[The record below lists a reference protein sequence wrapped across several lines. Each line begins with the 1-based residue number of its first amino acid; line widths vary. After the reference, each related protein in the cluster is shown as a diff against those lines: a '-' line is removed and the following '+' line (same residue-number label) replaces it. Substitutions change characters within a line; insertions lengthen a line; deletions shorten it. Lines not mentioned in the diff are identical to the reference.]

1 VIPAPGRPPHRLDA
15 PRLRSHTAACDARPC
30 ISALNL
36 FAISHNL
43 FQHDLIRPSLAATA
57 AVAAVA
63 SAPPPDTKLDDETTM
78 LLPVVLSCPGP
89 RPKISLGCL
98 PRAARRI
105 FATIVWS
112 SLPGLSSWLPW
123 LSRRPAAFAPFPQMM
138 HRNCGTR
145 VCAQQHDCHMAPP
158 PPVSPATL
166 ARPSTSTIW
175 GAEDTPPSP
184 RLAHHHWGRGHDMP
198 PSPPPLAVSIRC
210 HRRQS
215 NWQPPAAASNA
226 ARVTCCRSV
235 RVRPGPSPVVF
246 LPVHYGSCR
255 LASRCPRP
263 WRSPT
268 CSSGRR
274 HNA

>member
-1 VIPAPGRPPHRLDA
+1 MHDPAFLRAQPVCNLTQPVPARLGPAFPCRHCRRCRRCLSTPPRYETRRPNDDA
-15 PRLRSHTAACDARPC
+15 PAWGTL
-30 ISALNL
+30 
-36 FAISHNL
+36 
-43 FQHDLIRPSLAATA
+43 
-57 AVAAVA
+57 
-63 SAPPPDTKLDDETTM
+63 
-78 LLPVVLSCPGP
+78 CPGP
-89 RPKISLGCL
+89 RPKISLGCF